1 MIDNF
6 DDIIARSPKLLLML
20 PLSNNADDVSDDKD
34 DFYDELLLLVL

>member
-1 MIDNF
+1 MIDNV
-6 DDIIARSPKLLLML
+6 DATIAMSSKVLML